1 MSAQTPAD
9 QSTAR
14 PNAVPEIPKSP
25 PKWPL
30 RPGVLVHVKCDT
42 KQSLCANRAQSPF
55 NASSMNTS
63 SLNNVSYASPL
74 LAGAA
79 TSTRNT
85 SMASGNGGGIT
96 NNTNNNT
103 STPITL
109 PELPARNAAKTSGSN
124 NNCKDAE
131 AVTDAVTTTT
141 TATPKAKKAKSVA
154 RALLIDEDGITAK
167 VESDDNSKEDESH
180 IDMDETTA
188 INDTTTTTTAGLLRE
203 NGATTPA
210 PATAMAA
217 SQPSNGEPNNDELL
231 RFTSSN
237 LIERILGRLR
247 WRREQS
253 PNQNNAHTNNGNG
266 VSGGGGGNGNAVN
279 NNEDGILA
287 KSNKRALSLLRA
299 TGWFGS
305 GKSTNSTTGL
315 MSDSNKSHLNGITC
329 SDSGKYTPFFHTL
342 SLSLSVSCLYTLTR
356 LRRTISTIS
365 IISSF
370 N

>member
-1 MSAQTPAD
+1 M
-9 QSTAR
+9 
-14 PNAVPEIPKSP
+14 PEIPKSP

-42 KQSLCANRAQSPF
+42 KQNLCANRAQSPF
-55 NASSMNTS
+55 NASMNTS

-74 LAGAA
+74 LAAN
-79 TSTRNT
+79 SRNT
-85 SMASGNGGGIT
+85 SMASGKGTTGGNGGGGGGAAAT
-96 NNTNNNT
+96 NLS

-109 PELPARNAAKTSGSN
+109 PELPARNVKSNSNTKSSDALNNTKKT
-124 NNCKDAE
+124 
-131 AVTDAVTTTT
+131 
-141 TATPKAKKAKSVA
+141 KSVA

-180 IDMDETTA
+180 VNINISDAERSETTTDLLRNA
-188 INDTTTTTTAGLLRE
+188 TATTATTTTTST
-203 NGATTPA
+203 
-210 PATAMAA
+210 AA
-217 SQPSNGEPNNDELL
+217 STTTTASGIGGTTTTLTSSVAASNGETNNDELL

-253 PNQNNAHTNNGNG
+253 TTHNSNNAHNGD
-266 VSGGGGGNGNAVN
+266 
-279 NNEDGILA
+279 NNEEGILA
-287 KSNKRALSLLRA
+287 KSNKRAVSLLRA

-315 MSDSNKSHLNGITC
+315 MSDTNKNHLNGITC
-329 SDSGKYTPFFHTL
+329 SDSGKYFFHHHH
-342 SLSLSVSCLYTLTR
+342 S
-356 LRRTISTIS
+356 
-365 IISSF
+365 

>member
-1 MSAQTPAD
+1 
-9 QSTAR
+9 
-14 PNAVPEIPKSP
+14 
-25 PKWPL
+25 
-30 RPGVLVHVKCDT
+30 
-42 KQSLCANRAQSPF
+42 
-55 NASSMNTS
+55 MNTS

-85 SMASGNGGGIT
+85 SIASGNGGGAT
-96 NNTNNNT
+96 NNSNNNT

-124 NNCKDAE
+124 NNCKDTE
-131 AVTDAVTTTT
+131 AAADAVTTTT

-188 INDTTTTTTAGLLRE
+188 INDTTTTTTVGLLLE
-203 NGATTPA
+203 NGATASVTA
-210 PATAMAA
+210 AT
-217 SQPSNGEPNNDELL
+217 QPSNGEPNNDELL

-253 PNQNNAHTNNGNG
+253 PNQNNAHANNGNG
-266 VSGGGGGNGNAVN
+266 IGGGGNNNAVN

-329 SDSGKYTPFFHTL
+329 SDSGKYTPIFLYLSLCLVCTQFHTNKLMSWQDCVAQIQLFLWFLL
-342 SLSLSVSCLYTLTR
+342 SIQLKFA
-356 LRRTISTIS
+356 S
-365 IISSF
+365 IQRFQFLWNLFIAQ
-370 N
+370 

>member
-1 MSAQTPAD
+1 MCNSIGSVLSAQTAAD
-9 QSTAR
+9 QSATR

-55 NASSMNTS
+55 NASSLNTS
-63 SLNNVSYASPL
+63 SINNVSYASPL
-74 LAGAA
+74 LTAGTGA
-79 TSTRNT
+79 TT
-85 SMASGNGGGIT
+85 ST
-96 NNTNNNT
+96 NNTNNNNNT

-109 PELPARNAAKTSGSN
+109 PELPARNMAKSN
-124 NNCKDAE
+124 KGTETIVANGKNE
-131 AVTDAVTTTT
+131 
-141 TATPKAKKAKSVA
+141 AKKTKSVA

-180 IDMDETTA
+180 IDMNESVANETA
-188 INDTTTTTTAGLLRE
+188 VSTTTTTTGLLE
-203 NGATTPA
+203 NGGKLSQPPSTTPA
-210 PATAMAA
+210 STTPGAP
-217 SQPSNGEPNNDELL
+217 SSSNGEPNNDELL

-253 PNQNNAHTNNGNG
+253 PNQNAHN
-266 VSGGGGGNGNAVN
+266 NGNAVGNGSGGGTN
-279 NNEDGILA
+279 NNDDGILA

-315 MSDSNKSHLNGITC
+315 MSDTNKSHLNGITC
-329 SDSGKYTPFFHTL
+329 SDSGKYT
-342 SLSLSVSCLYTLTR
+342 
-356 LRRTISTIS
+356 
-365 IISSF
+365 
-370 N
+370 

>member
-1 MSAQTPAD
+1 MNFLNHAIKNRKKSTKNKYFFCDDSVLSAQTAAD
-9 QSTAR
+9 QSTTR

-85 SMASGNGGGIT
+85 SVASGGGGV
-96 NNTNNNT
+96 TNNNST

-109 PELPARNAAKTSGSN
+109 PELPARNSTKSN
-124 NNCKDAE
+124 NSNKKDTE
-131 AVTDAVTTTT
+131 TVTDGVTT
-141 TATPKAKKAKSVA
+141 AKKAKSVA

-167 VESDDNSKEDESH
+167 VESDDNSKEDENSN
-180 IDMDETTA
+180 IDMNETA
-188 INDTTTTTTAGLLRE
+188 LNDTTTTTTTGLLIE
-203 NGATTPA
+203 NGAKISQSQLAATV
-210 PATAMAA
+210 PATVTLTSATTT
-217 SQPSNGEPNNDELL
+217 SNGEPNNDELL

-253 PNQNNAHTNNGNG
+253 PNQNNAQNSNGNVG
-266 VSGGGGGNGNAVN
+266 GGENGGGGSSAN

-315 MSDSNKSHLNGITC
+315 MSDTNKSHLNGITC
-329 SDSGKYTPFFHTL
+329 SDSGK
-342 SLSLSVSCLYTLTR
+342 
-356 LRRTISTIS
+356 
-365 IISSF
+365 
-370 N
+370 